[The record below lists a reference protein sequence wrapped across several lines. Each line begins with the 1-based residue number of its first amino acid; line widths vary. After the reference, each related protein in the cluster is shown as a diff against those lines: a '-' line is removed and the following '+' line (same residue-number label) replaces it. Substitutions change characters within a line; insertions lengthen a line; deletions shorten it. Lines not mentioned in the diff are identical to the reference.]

1 MTLFE
6 ELKRRK
12 VFKVGAGYLVVAW
25 LAVQAAS
32 IGFPAFDA
40 PPWALR
46 IFILVV
52 FLGFPISLVFAW
64 AFDVTPEGVKAG
76 QSSRLS
82 KVILISAVALAALAF
97 TWYFKGQPAYLDEA
111 ERGEKTASAENAQA
125 ATPAKAVAAISK
137 KSIAVLPFTDLSP
150 NHDQEYFSDGIAE
163 EILNALA
170 QVKDLK
176 VAGRT
181 SSFHFK
187 GKNDDLR
194 EIGRTLGVAHIL
206 EGSVRKQGDQ
216 VRITAQLIQTADG
229 FHLWS
234 ESYDGDLK
242 DVFQLQEDIARSITD
257 KLQVILQ
264 GEQSQRL
271 VLAPTQNTEAY
282 SLYLQASQVFN
293 RREGARFP
301 EAIAQLEQALRLDPK
316 FARAHSR
323 LAAMQSLAPN
333 YDQRVIASSA
343 AATEEHAR
351 KAIALDATLAEPYA
365 ALGALYTRQRR
376 YVDTFAVLKKAVA
389 IDPNDVTAN
398 FWLATALC
406 TTGYLKRCDEQLDRV
421 LALDPLM
428 PNALAWRGVSYV
440 RTGELDKAASVLK
453 RAKEAG
459 LVHIGISQSVLDE
472 ARGNLPE
479 AEADLMQGYAPFTNE
494 FPAGSLRTMV
504 HGVFGDAKARA
515 TAVEATNRYLAGK
528 PKPVSA
534 IAIYVLLRTGA
545 PQVGLAAALQ
555 GPTSNEAIL
564 LNPVWDNTHAQLRAM
579 PEFSQFARGMG
590 LASLWDQVG
599 PPDLCQKNGKGDY
612 VCK

>member
-1 MTLFE
+1 M
-6 ELKRRK
+6 
-12 VFKVGAGYLVVAW
+12 
-25 LAVQAAS
+25 
-32 IGFPAFDA
+32 
-40 PPWALR
+40 
-46 IFILVV
+46 
-52 FLGFPISLVFAW
+52 
-64 AFDVTPEGVKAG
+64 
-76 QSSRLS
+76 
-82 KVILISAVALAALAF
+82 AF
-97 TWYFKGQPAYLDEA
+97 TWYFKGQPAYLE
-111 ERGEKTASAENAQA
+111 SATE
-125 ATPAKAVAAISK
+125 TPAAAAGAPTGAAKAEAPAAAISK

-194 EIGRTLGVAHIL
+194 EIGQTLGVAHIL
-206 EGSVRKQGDQ
+206 EGSVRKQGDK

-242 DVFQLQEDIARSITD
+242 DVFQLQENIARSITD

-264 GEQSQRL
+264 GDQTQRL
-271 VLAPTQNTEAY
+271 VSAPTQNTEAY

-333 YDQRVIASSA
+333 YDRRVIASSA

-376 YVDTFAVLKKAVA
+376 YIETFAVLEKAVA

-398 FWLATALC
+398 FWLATAQC
-406 TTGYLKRCDEQLDRV
+406 TTGYLKRCDEVLDHV

-440 RTGELDKAASVLK
+440 RTGELDKAAGVLK

-472 ARGNLPE
+472 ARGNLPA

-494 FPAGSLRTMV
+494 FPAGSLQSMV

-515 TAVEATNRYLAGK
+515 TAVEAINRYLAGK
-528 PKPVSA
+528 PKPISA
-534 IAIYVLLRTGA
+534 IAIYVLLRVGE
-545 PQVGLAAALQ
+545 PQLGLAAAEE

-564 LNPVWDNTHAQLRAM
+564 LNPIWDNSHAQLRAM
-579 PEFSQFARGMG
+579 PEFSVFANRIG
-590 LASLWDQVG
+590 LARLWDEVG
-599 PPDLCQKNGKGDY
+599 PPDLCQKNAKGDY